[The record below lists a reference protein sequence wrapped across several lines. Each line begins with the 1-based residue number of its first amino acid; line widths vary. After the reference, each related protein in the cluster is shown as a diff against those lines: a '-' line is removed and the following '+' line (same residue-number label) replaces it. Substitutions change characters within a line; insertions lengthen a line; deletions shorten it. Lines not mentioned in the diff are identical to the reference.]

1 MEKKMY
7 RSIKLTEL
15 NSYDTIAS
23 HISDKLYKKVYRE
36 ISTNVYIEI
45 NNRLHYPILINMK
58 PL

>member
-1 MEKKMY
+1 MF
-7 RSIKLTEL
+7 RPIKLTEL
-15 NSYDTIAS
+15 NSYETIAS
-23 HISDKLYKKVYRE
+23 HITDKLYKKVYRE